1 MATNTKPLSKLDVLF
16 NASMADAKA
25 DDSLRKAFIEAGGD
39 QDEPKR
45 ILMAGRVAHS
55 LKCNREKAL
64 QVLGM
69 KGRGKNADDAKL
81 GDDVRSVPEEKACG
95 AARVFLSGRLKA
107 WGVKTAE
114 ARGGNR
120 HDDATNMDVEKL
132 KTPGK
137 PKVETTIELAAY
149 CQAFA
154 KSGYDLFLLNKA
166 HSAVTSKH
174 GSELMGAFAD
184 FAATIAEINAKFPT
198 K

>member
-1 MATNTKPLSKLDVLF
+1 MATATKTLSKLDVLF

-25 DDSLRKAFIEAGGD
+25 DDALRIAFVNAGGD

-55 LKCNREKAL
+55 LKCSREKAL

-69 KGRGKNADDAKL
+69 KGRGKQPDDAKL
-81 GDDVRSVPEEKACG
+81 SDDVRSVPEEKACG

-107 WGVKTAE
+107 WGLKTSE
-114 ARGGNR
+114 GRGGDR
-120 HDDATNMDVEKL
+120 TGDDDSMDVEKL

-154 KSGYDLFLLNKA
+154 KSGYDLFLLNKT

-184 FAATIAEINAKFPT
+184 FSALIAEINAKFP